1 MQSRLQAQE
10 EAQIRAQE
18 KKQGSTFQLEKWM
31 PYLFISPAIVLIVG
45 FLFYPLG
52 NVFYYSLQNY
62 DASQP
67 YYNGFAGLDNF
78 IRIFTQDP
86 QFFSSLGIS
95 LKWVVSQV
103 TLQLLA
109 GMGIALLLNQS
120 FRFRAFIRAAAF
132 TPWAI
137 SGVLTSVM
145 WSLMYNEHM
154 GVINDILKKLGIIE
168 QNQAWLAN
176 LDTVF
181 ASVVI
186 AELWRGIPFFAITLL
201 AGLQSI
207 PEELYEASKVDGA
220 GRWRTFIHIT
230 LPHLKNTIILTT
242 LLRTVWEF
250 NNIDL
255 IFNLTGGG
263 PAHETTTLT
272 MYIAEQAI
280 HSNNFGY
287 GSALTVV
294 SFGLLLVFAIAYL
307 RISRFQKEEG

>member
-10 EAQIRAQE
+10 EAQMRAQE
-18 KKQGSTFQLEKWM
+18 KKQGSMFQLEKWM

-52 NVFYYSLQNY
+52 NVFYYSLQHY

-186 AELWRGIPFFAITLL
+186 DKECCSMNLSTTYV
-201 AGLQSI
+201 QTT
-207 PEELYEASKVDGA
+207 A
-220 GRWRTFIHIT
+220 GRSERRSCDE
-230 LPHLKNTIILTT
+230 KQESY
-242 LLRTVWEF
+242 R
-250 NNIDL
+250 
-255 IFNLTGGG
+255 
-263 PAHETTTLT
+263 
-272 MYIAEQAI
+272 
-280 HSNNFGY
+280 
-287 GSALTVV
+287 
-294 SFGLLLVFAIAYL
+294 
-307 RISRFQKEEG
+307 RF